1 MHVADFLYL
10 HLFSLSCLPYCHVQW
25 VTKNQHRTCQKVG
38 FKHLQPTNPRS
49 SIENMPSIFLNNST
63 PTTETVAALSFSK
76 TIPAQ
81 KSSGKKWIDK
91 KGGQAATENSAK
103 VGTINWGCPNWV
115 RFQIEEH
122 YSAVAAIAS
131 REYPCLL
138 RRRRVGC
145 RPMAFGIRLL
155 RMATTRGKVILN
167 TERVKNVRA
176 AAQGVEA
183 ETTDQIGRIAGRIG
197 RVAVNVCPTV
207 HSEPDVQ
214 PRHEVQDPTIEI
226 L

>member
-1 MHVADFLYL
+1 
-10 HLFSLSCLPYCHVQW
+10 
-25 VTKNQHRTCQKVG
+25 
-38 FKHLQPTNPRS
+38 
-49 SIENMPSIFLNNST
+49 
-63 PTTETVAALSFSK
+63 
-76 TIPAQ
+76 
-81 KSSGKKWIDK
+81 
-91 KGGQAATENSAK
+91 
-103 VGTINWGCPNWV
+103 
-115 RFQIEEH
+115 
-122 YSAVAAIAS
+122 
-131 REYPCLL
+131 
-138 RRRRVGC
+138 
-145 RPMAFGIRLL
+145 MAFGIRLL

-214 PRHEVQDPTIEI
+214 PRHEVQDPTILVEI